1 MAVEWAQPVNVGYA
15 PAAPR
20 STSSSYTSDSNVPDI
35 SELDR
40 PQSTKPVANPAKVCH
55 VSQVAKP
62 AA

>member
-1 MAVEWAQPVNVGYA
+1 MAVEWAQPIKDGYA
-15 PAAPR
+15 SDAPR
-20 STSSSYTSDSNVPDI
+20 STSSSYTRDSKVPDI

-40 PQSTKPVANPAKVCH
+40 PQSMKPVAKPAKVCQ